1 MAKIIN
7 GNTRKRILV
16 RDLNQEKVYAYGYD
30 NSYPQQVYDLI
41 NSSGTAKS
49 STNLFIKYVMGGGIS
64 DEVLYKKVINS
75 SGVTLDKL
83 MRSCISDYCT
93 YHGFAV
99 HVAYNAL
106 GEITGYNHIPYE
118 YTRLAYDGRIAV
130 YDNWDKRKLKDKG
143 KYIIT
148 DIKYYNVFNPSNVI
162 SEINNTDGET
172 VEAKMAEY
180 KGQVFWF
187 SFDGFETYPLAPL
200 DPVLEDINTDA
211 EVKIGKLKNVKTN
224 FLAAQM
230 VKYRGK
236 FETDQARAEFLESL
250 EQFQGNE
257 NTGNVM
263 LVEFEDS
270 EADFSIEPF
279 TIQDFDKKWESTE
292 RTVKENIIQTL
303 GQPQVLLSMTTA
315 GKLGTANEI
324 QDAKDFYNEIT
335 AADRLIIEEEFTR
348 LLQTPITIIELDEAN
363 DVMGEDGTTA
373 EPVVTENVA
382 ATALNGAQITSL
394 VEILSTVTLG
404 TLPVESARGIIQA
417 AFPDFTTEQV
427 NAILNPLV
435 KNANLP
441 NNG

>member
-1 MAKIIN
+1 MAKIVN
-7 GNTRKRILV
+7 GNTRKRILI
-16 RDLNQEKVYAYGYD
+16 RDLNQERIYAYGYD
-30 NSYPQQVYDLI
+30 NSYPQQVFDLI
-41 NSSGTAKS
+41 NSSGTAKA

-64 DEVLYKKVINS
+64 DPQLYKKVVNS

-83 MRSCISDYCT
+83 MRFCISDYCY

-106 GEITGYNHIPYE
+106 GEITGYNHIPFE
-118 YTRLAYDGRIAV
+118 FTRLAWDGRIAV
-130 YDNWDKRKLKDKG
+130 YDNWDKRKLKDKA
-143 KYIIT
+143 KYVIN
-148 DIKYYNVFNPSNVI
+148 DIKFYNVFNPYNAI
-162 SEINNTDGET
+162 SEINNAEGDTI
-172 VEAKMAEY
+172 EAKIQDY
-180 KGQVFWF
+180 SGQVFWY
-187 SFDGFETYPLAPL
+187 SFDGRETYPLAPL
-200 DPVLEDINTDA
+200 DSVLEDIQTDA

-230 VKYRGK
+230 VKYKGK

-263 LVEFEDS
+263 LVEVEDS

-292 RTVKENIIQTL
+292 RTVKENIIQAL

-335 AADRLIIEEEFTR
+335 ASDRLIIEEEFTR
-348 LLQTPITIIELDEAN
+348 LLQTPITIIELDAE
-363 DVMGEDGTTA
+363 VEVISEDGTTA

-382 ATALNGAQITSL
+382 ATALNGAQISSL
-394 VEILSTVTLG
+394 NEIIANITGRIYPADTG
-404 TLPVESARGIIQA
+404 RAIIA
-417 AFPDFTTEQV
+417 ASFPSLTQQQV
-427 NAILNPLV
+427 DQIINPL
-435 KNANLP
+435 NL
-441 NNG
+441 